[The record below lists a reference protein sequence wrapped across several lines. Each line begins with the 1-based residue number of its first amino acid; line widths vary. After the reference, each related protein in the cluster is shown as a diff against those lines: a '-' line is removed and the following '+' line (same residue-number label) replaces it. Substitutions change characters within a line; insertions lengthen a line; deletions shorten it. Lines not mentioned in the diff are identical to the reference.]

1 MIRLAQEEDFAIKE
15 NNEVL
20 VRILGIHLTYGTEAP
35 FVRYYTDGT
44 GSLLT
49 IMDGAALFHTDEL
62 NDEWS
67 AFLAMNPDIISV
79 HCTQSIGDRLIQSRV
94 WKGRVGHTMEFTG
107 KPPQSISESV
117 CATPHLPAVYELL
130 RDHFPGISPFNSWY
144 PDVSHRLRHG
154 NSHISV
160 IQDDKKVISTAMT
173 VAETDNAA
181 VLGQVATHPDFRR
194 RGMAETCVKST
205 VFQCKGKKLY
215 ILPVD
220 DIALK
225 LYKKLGFEIVGGWA
239 ELERIQ

>member
-1 MIRLAQEEDFAIKE
+1 MIRLAQKEDFAIEE

-20 VRILGIHLTYGTEAP
+20 VRILGVHLTYGIEAP
-35 FVRYYTDGT
+35 FVRYYTDGA

-49 IMDGAALFHTDEL
+49 IMDGVALFHTDEL
-62 NDEWS
+62 NDEWN
-67 AFLAMNPDIISV
+67 AFLAMNPDIVSV
-79 HCTQSIGDRLIQSRV
+79 HCTQSIGDQLIQSRI
-94 WKGRVGHTMEFTG
+94 WKGRVGYTMEFTG
-107 KPPQSISESV
+107 ELPQSISESV
-117 CATPHLPAVYELL
+117 CIAPHLPAVYELL
-130 RDHFPGISPFNSWY
+130 RDHFPSVSPFNSWY

-160 IQDDKKVISTAMT
+160 ILDDEKVISTAMT

-194 RGMAETCVKST
+194 RGMAATCVKST
-205 VFQCKGKKLY
+205 VCQCKGKKLY

-225 LYKKLGFEIVGGWA
+225 LYEKLGFKIVDGWA
-239 ELERIQ
+239 ELERIH